1 MKVIVIDTPK
11 GQYTLPLIKV
21 EIDFIMDDDY
31 EGIDWL
37 INNSDWEDWKDVVLK
52 INDKVNVTDDDFW
65 TSSDGFEIVKR

>member
-1 MKVIVIDTPK
+1 
-11 GQYTLPLIKV
+11 
-21 EIDFIMDDDY
+21 MDDDY